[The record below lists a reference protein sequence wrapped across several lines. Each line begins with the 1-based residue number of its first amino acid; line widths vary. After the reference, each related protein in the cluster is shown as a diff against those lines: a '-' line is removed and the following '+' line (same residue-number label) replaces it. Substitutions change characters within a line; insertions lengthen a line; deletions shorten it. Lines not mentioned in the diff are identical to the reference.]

1 MRRAPVVLAAVPAL
15 AFAHATPALAAGSA
29 GSPSTGAA
37 AWTLAA
43 AAAALVVT
51 FVVYRVIEKRALRRR
66 DPLMGTVP
74 APVASR
80 RRTFHVSG
88 PGRDEETTIDL
99 PAVLGAAGD
108 ADLRVTHDGVADE
121 QVSIGLEPMGA
132 VIVTSLAGDGF
143 YCGEECVRHMVLE
156 PGMTF
161 RVGATRVTLVER
173 RD

>member
-1 MRRAPVVLAAVPAL
+1 MLTAVPAL
-15 AFAHATPALAAGSA
+15 AFAHVTPALASGST
-29 GSPSTGAA
+29 GGPSTGAA
-37 AWTLAA
+37 AWTLVVAA
-43 AAAALVVT
+43 AVLVVT

-66 DPLMGTVP
+66 GPFTGTVP
-74 APVASR
+74 APIASK

-99 PAVLGAAGD
+99 PAVLGALGD